1 MLPRPHDLIWLN
13 DPQALT
19 GDLPEWVAQQWR
31 PALPLVVRRDWHP
44 AGLIAVGIRGM
55 GRERRAAAWLPAEAI
70 VRCVTPESLVDLA
83 QLLRSAF
90 VSQQPVQAAIL
101 LAQQSWPW
109 PWGVTG
115 SCGYALATDVPVL
128 HSASDLDL
136 LIRAPQPL
144 PPAAFQRWQQQVSRL
159 PCRADTQVETPN
171 GAFALNE
178 WLRDGRALLKT
189 NRGPQ
194 LVSNPWQAKMEESDR

>member
-1 MLPRPHDLIWLN
+1 MLPRPHDLLWLS
-13 DPQALT
+13 DPQALQ
-19 GDLPEWVAQQWR
+19 GDLPDWVAQQWR
-31 PALPLVVRRDWHP
+31 PALPLVVRRDTHP

-55 GRERRAAAWLPAEAI
+55 GRARRAAAWLPATAV
-70 VRCVTPESLVDLA
+70 VRCVTPESLVDLP
-83 QLLRSAF
+83 QLLRSVF

-115 SCGYALATDVPVL
+115 SCGYALATEVPVL
-128 HSASDLDL
+128 HSGSDLDL

-144 PPAAFQRWQQQVSRL
+144 PPQAFQRWQQVVARL

-189 NRGPQ
+189 QRGP
-194 LVSNPWQAKMEESDR
+194 LLISDPWQVAIKESG

>member
-13 DPQALT
+13 DPQALQ
-19 GDLPEWVAQQWR
+19 GELPDWVAQQWR
-31 PALPLVVRRDWHP
+31 PALPLVVRRDTHP
-44 AGLIAVGIRGM
+44 AGLIAVGIRGL
-55 GRERRAAAWLPAEAI
+55 GRERRAGAWLPATAI
-70 VRCVTPESLVDLA
+70 ARRVTPESLVDLP

-90 VSQQPVQAAIL
+90 VSQQPVQATIL

-109 PWGVTG
+109 AWGVTG
-115 SCGYALATDVPVL
+115 SCGYALATEVPVM
-128 HSASDLDL
+128 HSGSDLDL

-144 PPAAFQRWQQQVSRL
+144 PPQAFSRWQQAIERL

-189 NRGPQ
+189 NRGPR
-194 LVSNPWQAKMEESDR
+194 LVSDPWQAEMEESD